1 MPFPMLSVHPGQG
14 MSRLR
19 AAAAVAV
26 LGLVPLTLTAAPATA
41 HGSGHDSRSGELCGA
56 ENGQFGGLDLVGT
69 DWSTPRVH
77 SGPHPFTYRVTTH
90 HQGRLTVY
98 VTKADFD
105 PARPLTWSALDLA
118 HPVAWVA
125 DATPSG
131 GLYTFTGTLPER
143 TGRQVLYAAWHRS
156 DGQGT
161 LRSCEEVDF
170 GGTTPPP
177 SPAPTTH
184 RAAPVPTPSASTP
197 VAPADVR
204 IAEAV
209 ATPTAEPQERHE
221 RKAPAPTATAPS
233 AAPSPTADFPVTTVT
248 SLHLADTGAAPHTS
262 YGAVVGAGVLALGS
276 AALFLSVRQRS
287 TGRERGGR

>member
-14 MSRLR
+14 MRGLR

-26 LGLVPLTLTAAPATA
+26 LGLVPLTLAAAPAAA
-41 HGSGHDSRSGELCGA
+41 HGSRSGELCGA

-77 SGPHPFTYRVTTH
+77 SGSHPFTYRVTTQ

-98 VTKADFD
+98 VTKADHD

-118 HPVAWVA
+118 HPVARVA

-156 DGQGT
+156 DGRGT
-161 LRSCEEVDF
+161 LRSCEDVDF

-177 SPAPTTH
+177 SPAPTAH
-184 RAAPVPTPSASTP
+184 RAAPVPTPPASAAT
-197 VAPADVR
+197 APADVR
-204 IAEAV
+204 IAEA
-209 ATPTAEPQERHE
+209 APTPTAAPRKRHGRE
-221 RKAPAPTATAPS
+221 APGPTATAPS
-233 AAPSPTADFPVTTVT
+233 FAPSSTAEFPVTTVT
-248 SLHLADTGAAPHTS
+248 SLRLADTGAAPHTS